1 MNTATAK
8 LNTYRQSP
16 RKVRLLADLVRGK
29 KVNQALTTLKFANK
43 RASAEIIKLI
53 ESAVA
58 NAKSQ
63 GLNTDAL
70 VVEKITV
77 DGGQILYRRL
87 PMSRGRAFRMR
98 KRTSHVFVS
107 LMEKDGVKGAEAKIE
122 SKPKKAKAPVKGDVE
137 AKEVKHAARD
147 VAAETKT
154 SHIKAPAKRTKNK

>member
-77 DGGQILYRRL
+77 DGGQILYRKL

-98 KRTSHVFVS
+98 KRTSHVLVS
-107 LMEKDGVKGAEAKIE
+107 LMEKDGVKGAEATIE

-137 AKEVKHAARD
+137 AKEVKHAAKD